1 MNRGTAIIWLVVVAA
16 CLFIPSGFDTTAE
29 IGTWAAAEHTP
40 ATAPVLD
47 TFRASLA
54 QAVRLSSETLR
65 YPVNA
70 AVAAR
75 SEGLVRFTSAPLAG
89 ASGRPFILR
98 I

>member
-1 MNRGTAIIWLVVVAA
+1 MCVLRSGSARKSRIDRAIVILDVMNRGTAIIWLVVVAA

-54 QAVRLSSETLR
+54 QAVRLSSETLGIR
-65 YPVNA
+65 
-70 AVAAR
+70 
-75 SEGLVRFTSAPLAG
+75 
-89 ASGRPFILR
+89 
-98 I
+98 